1 MSTNEIVKRCP
12 NLGLKLYAYLRFLIL
27 PVKKIDEIVP
37 KSGIITDYGCGFGIV
52 SCYLGL
58 SSKNREITGIE
69 YNAERI
75 KKAKLIG
82 RNIQNVKFEAGD
94 ASKIRIKKSDVH
106 LLVDVIHH
114 ISYDNQIFL
123 LNSLVKSIGKNNLI
137 IIKDIGKR
145 PFPKYLW
152 NYMHDK
158 IMTINDRLYFRNQ
171 EWFEYFFKERKM
183 KTEIIRCDN
192 FFYPHFII
200 IARK

>member
-12 NLGLKLYAYLRFLIL
+12 SLGLKLYTYLRFLIL

-58 SSKNREITGIE
+58 SSKNRKITGIE

-75 KKAKLIG
+75 KKARLIG
-82 RNIQNVKFEAGD
+82 KNIKNVKFEVRD
-94 ASKIRIKKSDVH
+94 ASKIRISKSEVH
-106 LLVDVIHH
+106 LLIDVMHH
-114 ISYDNQIFL
+114 IPYNDQISL
-123 LNSLVKSIGKNNLI
+123 LNNIFKSIRKNDLI
-137 IIKDIGKR
+137 IIKDIDKK
-145 PFPKYLW
+145 PFLKYLW
-152 NYMHDK
+152 NYTHDK

-171 EWFEYFFKERKM
+171 EWFESFFKERKM

-192 FFYPHFII
+192 FFYSHFII